1 MLAKLDALKKYE
13 DVGLFILRM
22 TVALLL
28 AVRQGWPTFLQFLEG
43 STEFPDPLHI
53 GARATMGMM
62 VFTELF
68 CAVAV
73 SIGVLTRLF
82 CIPVIIGFTVAIF
95 VHHLSDPLSYKELPI
110 LYWGGFLAILFLG
123 PGKYSVEY
131 FLLKKQN

>member
-53 GARATMGMM
+53 GARAAPAAGR
-62 VFTELF
+62 
-68 CAVAV
+68 
-73 SIGVLTRLF
+73 RLPF
-82 CIPVIIGFTVAIF
+82 ACLQPSRGHEARRAGSAAAGEAGPVVRT
-95 VHHLSDPLSYKELPI
+95 
-110 LYWGGFLAILFLG
+110 GG
-123 PGKYSVEY
+123 
-131 FLLKKQN
+131 